1 MSNSITYL
9 HNIQNEY
16 YNILKSKE
24 KIVFSDNLNLV
35 ELTMIVEEIDIFWRK
50 NRNKILFDLDYFDEK
65 ETLFLAGS
73 MYLNIDDNCHYLFKT
88 FGDEHIIND
97 PILKFQNIANKTVN
111 DAFDIISIF
120 KRSFK
125 NTLNLLENFS
135 SYFYIIP
142 VDYIIS
148 VYNDDLIEMENKI
161 FYQLL
166 SSLLDCDE
174 ISSDN
179 LFLENFD
186 SIEEIENILENKNI
200 DLFKFNEGDKK
211 LSLKE
216 RLDKYENQIPFKIDD
231 YLMKFLCLLYNS
243 WNQIIRIFL
252 IFMELDFLPYISFKN
267 TFFNFLTLFL
277 SLYKG
282 EDENEILNK
291 IIVFY
296 TFNICIDKIIFS
308 EINFEEYIKLV
319 KEQNFQ
325 EKLME
330 NNDEIISNGLNV
342 LINHISNEFNSFI
355 ENNVNF

>member
-16 YNILKSKE
+16 HNILKSKE
-24 KIVFSDNLNLV
+24 KIVFSDDLNLT

-50 NRNKILFDLDYFDEK
+50 NRDKLLFDLDYFDDK

-73 MYLNIDDNCHYLFKT
+73 MYLDIGDNCHYIFKT
-88 FGDEHIIND
+88 FGDGHIIND
-97 PILKFQNIANKTVN
+97 PILKFQNIANNNVN

-125 NTLNLLENFS
+125 NTLSLLENFS
-135 SYFYIIP
+135 SYFYILPI
-142 VDYIIS
+142 DYIIS
-148 VYNDDLIEMENKI
+148 AYNDDLIEMENKI

-179 LFLENFD
+179 LFFENFE

-200 DLFKFNEGDKK
+200 DLFKFNVGDEK

-216 RLDKYENQIPFKIDD
+216 RLDKYETQIPFKFDD
-231 YLMKFLCLLYNS
+231 YLMKFLYLLYNS

-252 IFMELDFLPYISFKN
+252 IFLELDFIPYISFKN
-267 TFFNFLTLFL
+267 TFFNFLTLFS
-277 SLYKG
+277 SLYKE
-282 EDENEILNK
+282 EDANEILNK

-330 NNDEIISNGLNV
+330 NNDENISNGLNV
-342 LINHISNEFNSFI
+342 LINHISNEFNNLI
-355 ENNVNF
+355 ENNN